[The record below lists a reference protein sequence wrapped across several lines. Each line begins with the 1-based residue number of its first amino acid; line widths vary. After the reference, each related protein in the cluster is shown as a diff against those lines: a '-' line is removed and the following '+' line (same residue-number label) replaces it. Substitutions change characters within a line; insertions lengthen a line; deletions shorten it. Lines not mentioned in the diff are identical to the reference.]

1 MKNITLL
8 VIGGISTV
16 LFAPVISWLLVCLGT
31 FLMMAGKALST
42 FPGIF

>member
-16 LFAPVISWLLVCLGT
+16 LFAPIIGYLLVLVGS
-31 FLMMAGKALST
+31 FLMMAGKALSS
-42 FPGIF
+42 FPGMF